1 MKKIIWITGISGT
14 GKTTFAKYFL
24 KKKTNFIWLDGD
36 NFRKLF
42 KNDLG
47 YTLKDRNTNA
57 ERLINFVSFL
67 NKNGLNIIISANLTS
82 EKYKKIIKKKFKN
95 LIHVHIEADI
105 KILRK
110 RDNKNIYKKNIKN
123 VVGQDIIIKINS
135 KIYDYKI
142 INNASKKDFLKKVD
156 LFIKRGK

>member
-110 RDNKNIYKKNIKN
+110 RDNKNIYKKNVKN
-123 VVGQDIIIKINS
+123 VVGQDIIIKRNS
-135 KIYDYKI
+135 NICDYKI
-142 INNASKKDFLKKVD
+142 NNNASKKDFLKKVK
-156 LFIKRGK
+156 LFIKRRK